1 MKFRYIKSN
10 GELIAEVSFTW
21 CPPKVE
27 VINYTDDK
35 FIRPFGSI
43 KNPTI
48 EDLEWFLE
56 DRCFPRTRD
65 HLKIILKDL
74 NLDFYEP
81 IEIIK
86 KTEGRLAEDDMYLKI
101 VEE

>member
-1 MKFRYIKSN
+1 MKFKYIKSN

-43 KNPTI
+43 KKPTI

-56 DRCFPRTRD
+56 DRCFPRTRANCKE
-65 HLKIILKDL
+65 LLESMG
-74 NLDFYEP
+74 LDNYDP

-86 KTEGRLAEDDMYLKI
+86 RTGGNCNEDDFFIKFI
-101 VEE
+101 

>member
-1 MKFRYIKSN
+1 MVLEYYN
-10 GELIAEVSFTW
+10 GNKLSTRITVDYLTESVSI
-21 CPPKVE
+21 V
-27 VINYTDDK
+27 NYTDDL
-35 FIRPFGSI
+35 IDRAFGI
-43 KNPTI
+43 NTTPTF
-48 EDLEWFLE
+48 EDYENFLE
-56 DRCFPRTRD
+56 SRCFPRTRD